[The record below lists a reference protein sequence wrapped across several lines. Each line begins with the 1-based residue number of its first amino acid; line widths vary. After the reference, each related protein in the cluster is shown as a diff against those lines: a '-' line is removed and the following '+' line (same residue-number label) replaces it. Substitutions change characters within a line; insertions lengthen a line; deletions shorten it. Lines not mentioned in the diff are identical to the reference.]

1 MDKVLK
7 ENSDTDLLVK
17 FSKDMHSF
25 SLYPLKLLI
34 FDDHG

>member
-17 FSKDMHSF
+17 FSKEDMHLF
-25 SLYPLKLLI
+25 SLYAPKVLHI
-34 FDDHG
+34 